1 MYGYGIKPF
10 TLSLIEAAITLSKN
24 KIPLETVSKIIELG
38 KEMLSKPIKLIDGI
52 VWASLPNVPG
62 KLFLKPVRSYHFA
75 DINLFWL
82 DISENAKLRV
92 EQWFLKNND

>member
-1 MYGYGIKPF
+1 M
-10 TLSLIEAAITLSKN
+10 
-24 KIPLETVSKIIELG
+24 KIFPNNIN
-38 KEMLSKPIKLIDGI
+38 IKLIDGI

-62 KLFLKPVRSYHFA
+62 KLFLKLVRSYHFA

-92 EQWFLKNND
+92 EQWFLKNNY